1 MHFMRNAWL
10 MLLAL
15 LPTLSAAATHVPAG
29 CLIEVAQ
36 ARLRLRA
43 EGIPAEWQF
52 IPSGTPMASAVIADG
67 ELSIEAGDVDG
78 TWPRS
83 RAGVPV
89 TLRVDGAIAQTRMVW
104 FTMRAWRDA
113 HVYARD
119 YRSGEAGDDLQ
130 TATRRVDIA
139 AEGGDEVVA
148 ADAAAPVP
156 RGYRL
161 LRDVRAGQPV
171 LARDLGPMPAV
182 ARNTRVALQVRR
194 AGLALSTAALARDDG
209 VVGEVVRV
217 LPQGA
222 TQWIRAAV
230 TGHNEVTIEN

>member
-1 MHFMRNAWL
+1 MRLMRNAWL

-15 LPTLSAAATHVPAG
+15 LPSLSVAETHVPAG
-29 CLIEVAQ
+29 RLIEVAQ
-36 ARLRLRA
+36 ARLQSRA

-52 IPSGTPMASAVIADG
+52 IPSGTPMASAVVADG
-67 ELSIEAGDVDG
+67 ELGIEAGDVDG
-78 TWPRS
+78 AWPRS
-83 RAGVPV
+83 RVGMPV

-104 FTMRAWRDA
+104 FTTRAWRDV
-113 HVYARD
+113 HVYAHD
-119 YRSGEAGDDLQ
+119 YRSGEAGDDLR
-130 TATRRVDIA
+130 TVTRRVDIA
-139 AEGGDEVVA
+139 AEGGEEVVA
-148 ADAAAPVP
+148 ADVLAPVP

-194 AGLALSTAALARDDG
+194 AGLALSIAALARDDG
-209 VVGEVVRV
+209 AVGESVRV

-230 TGHNEVTIEN
+230 TGRNEVTIEN